1 MKTYCAIADYDEWED
16 REIDITYCGSSLSKA
31 KKSLSSRNADYDEWV
46 KRGIQSREIIVWEGG
61 KTIGFYD
68 LNEKEELS
76 EFKDMN
82 EA

>member
-16 REIDITYCGSSLSKA
+16 RDTDITYCGSSLSKA
-31 KKSLSSRNADYDEWV
+31 KKSLSSRNKNYKKWV
-46 KRGIQSREIIVWEGG
+46 RMGIQSREIIVWEGG
-61 KTIGFYD
+61 KTIGFYV